1 MAYANDTCG
10 FNLYWIFSLWDP
22 WGMLKWRVVPCAFD
36 LQTFVNPLRPIDVN
50 LKSNWLLSLFCRPR
64 TREPARRRVHQR
76 AAASEPHPAENR
88 WTRGGGRSTL
98 RNLPTA
104 ASLARMCVEN
114 PQSLP
119 GDRLDSAGRDWRQ
132 QAESRHA
139 RNWES
144 HRGHEERKSGHFLV
158 GNPRTVD
165 QGGHL
170 WQAIRAIGEF
180 HQPTF
185 ASKEW
190 RRRWNRNS

>member
-1 MAYANDTCG
+1 MQTIPVALIFIGYFRFGILEGCLSGVLCPVPSICKHLQILLGPTTWISHLIG
-10 FNLYWIFSLWDP
+10 FF
-22 WGMLKWRVVPCAFD
+22 RC
-36 LQTFVNPLRPIDVN
+36 
-50 LKSNWLLSLFCRPR
+50 FCRPR

-76 AAASEPHPAENR
+76 AAASESHPAENC

-98 RNLPTA
+98 RNLPSA
-104 ASLARMCVEN
+104 ACLARMCVEN

-144 HRGHEERKSGHFLV
+144 HRGHEERKSGNFLV